1 MYAAWHR
8 WGTWTV
14 AIWFLGLAPSASWG
28 QQSPSSGRAGLVYE
42 VEGQAALLKGSG
54 PEPTPGQRHLGAG
67 QRVRTEAGRV
77 ELILAPGIFLAVGQ
91 NTELEMTK
99 PHLSDLQL
107 KLISGSAALRA
118 VNDSYLEGLSIRCGD
133 AVVRF
138 NKVGEYRLDAP
149 AGERLRLKVFRGR
162 AVVSASESDH
172 KVKKKWSLAL
182 AEAHS
187 EPLLEKFDSSKKDVL
202 DQWHQARVAAIEQ
215 AELQERKRADRLSRG
230 PGVYEAERAAPPST
244 GAAPA
249 R

>member
-1 MYAAWHR
+1 M
-8 WGTWTV
+8 
-14 AIWFLGLAPSASWG
+14 
-28 QQSPSSGRAGLVYE
+28 
-42 VEGQAALLKGSG
+42 
-54 PEPTPGQRHLGAG
+54 
-67 QRVRTEAGRV
+67 RTEAGRV
-77 ELILAPGIFLAVGQ
+77 ELVLAPGIFLALGQ

-99 PHLSDLQL
+99 PHLSDLKL
-107 KLISGSAALRA
+107 KLISGSAALHA
-118 VNDSYLEGLSIRCGD
+118 VDDSYLEGLSIRCGD

-138 NKVGEYRLDAP
+138 DKPGEYRLDAP
-149 AGERLRLKVFRGR
+149 AEEGLRLKVFRGR
-162 AVVSASESDH
+162 AVVSANESDH

-187 EPLLEKFDSSKKDVL
+187 TPLLEKFDSSKKDVL
-202 DQWHQARVAAIEQ
+202 DQWHQGRVAAIEQ